1 MADYITTYTGIHMI
15 PSEPKAE
22 DFQIDDIAHALPLIC
37 RGNGHVKTFWSV
49 GQHCIAC
56 AKEAAARQLPD
67 RIVLACLLH
76 DAGECYL
83 SDVPRPVKK
92 EMPDY
97 QSMEKTLLSVIYRKF
112 LGSDLTEAESRA
124 VKEIDDA
131 LLWYDLE
138 NLLGELQLGKIPEI
152 HIGLSYEVRPFTDV
166 EEEYLELYYQ
176 YSGEEMPKTVCIE
189 ELADEFEAMFDGWSQ
204 FLNKKTCEIISLPDA
219 DNDYA
224 DREDEDEELY
234 DEIAFSDDYVR
245 LPDKYELREKNVMYD
260 FAESVGGNKSDR
272 LFSALHGRHPYRY
285 FKDTAD
291 RLDLLQEYYDFRF
304 ASYCSFA
311 EEWCKENGLKYH
323 HKKRG
328 GKTR

>member
-15 PSEPKAE
+15 PSEPKPE
-22 DFQIDDIAHALPLIC
+22 DFRIDDIAHALSLIC

-56 AKEAAARQLPD
+56 AKEAVERQLPD

-83 SDVPRPVKK
+83 SDVLRPIKK
-92 EMPDY
+92 EMAVY
-97 QSMEKTLLSVIYRKF
+97 QTIEARVLSVIYETF
-112 LGSDLTEAESRA
+112 LGADLTEKESRT

-131 LLWYDLE
+131 MLSYDLE
-138 NLLGELQLGKIPEI
+138 YLLGEEQTDAIPEI
-152 HIGLSYEVRPFTDV
+152 HVELSYEVRPFADV

-176 YSGEEMPKTVCIE
+176 YSGAERPKTVCIE

-260 FAESVGGNKSDR
+260 FAESIGGNLGDR
-272 LFSALHGRHPYRY
+272 LCSALRGRHPYRY

-291 RLDLLQEYYDFRF
+291 RLGLLQEYYDFRF
-304 ASYCSFA
+304 AAYCRFA
-311 EEWCKENGLKYH
+311 EAWCEENDVKYH
-323 HKKRG
+323 HRRKK
-328 GKTR
+328 KN

>member
-1 MADYITTYTGIHMI
+1 MADYITTYTGIHMV
-15 PSEPKAE
+15 PSEPKPE
-22 DFQIDDIAHALPLIC
+22 DFRIDDIAHALSLIC

-56 AKEAAARQLPD
+56 AKEATERQLPD

-83 SDVPRPVKK
+83 SDVPRPIKK
-92 EMPDY
+92 EMAVY
-97 QSMEKTLLSVIYRKF
+97 QTIEARVLSVIYETF
-112 LGSDLTEAESRA
+112 LGSDLTEKESRT

-131 LLWYDLE
+131 MLSYDLE
-138 NLLGELQLGKIPEI
+138 YLLGEEQTDAIPEI
-152 HIGLSYEVRPFTDV
+152 HVELSYEVRPFADV

-176 YSGEEMPKTVCIE
+176 YSGAERPKTVCIE

-260 FAESVGGNKSDR
+260 FAESIGGNLGDR
-272 LFSALHGRHPYRY
+272 LCSALRGRHPYRY

-291 RLDLLQEYYDFRF
+291 RLGLLQEYYDFRF
-304 ASYCSFA
+304 AAYCRFA
-311 EEWCKENGLKYH
+311 EAWCEENDVKYH
-323 HKKRG
+323 HRRKK
-328 GKTR
+328 KKNL